1 MKRNMRFLLA
11 GLGFCLVI
19 AFFLSPLASSLPDG
33 LEKVLGTLL
42 PGEPVEESASPASAP
57 LPDYAVPGVG
67 NKWLSTALAGLVG
80 TIVVFAVSL
89 LMAKALSRKKSSP
102 TGREGD

>member
-11 GLGFCLVI
+11 GLGLSLVI

-33 LEKVLGTLL
+33 LEKVLEKLL
-42 PGEPVEESASPASAP
+42 PGEPVEEGASPASAP
-57 LPDYAVPGVG
+57 LPDYVVPGVK
-67 NKWLSTALAGLVG
+67 NKWVSTALAGLVG
-80 TIVVFAVSL
+80 TIVVFAVAL

-102 TGREGD
+102 AGRKSG